1 MDSDFAEVLV
11 CNGNKPSVEFGSE
24 EVVDKE
30 EDEEET
36 NMLLRTTVNGGIVEG
51 KGPKSSRRKVQWND
65 LNGNKLVEVLEFQPS
80 DSSDSEED
88 FGDGSSIWEHA
99 IFGWAQLC
107 CCLGGRRLKGDQ
119 GSTYGQ
125 RMLWT

>member
-80 DSSDSEED
+80 FIL
-88 FGDGSSIWEHA
+88 FGFVQRFKRLRGRFRRWV
-99 IFGWAQLC
+99 LN
-107 CCLGGRRLKGDQ
+107 LGACNFWL
-119 GSTYGQ
+119 GSTLLLPGWPKIK
-125 RMLWT
+125 R